1 MVELF
6 TDVEERRHGR
16 YFGFYRMEG
25 AELRSA
31 VAFVGEQTLMI
42 IKENFV
48 CVLRIRVGVCGLRF
62 VLLTG
67 NYVTASFS

>member
-31 VAFVGEQTLMI
+31 VVFEQTLMI

-48 CVLRIRVGVCGLRF
+48 CVLRIRLGVCGLRF

-67 NYVTASFS
+67 DYVTASFS